1 MRFKYSGWLAYHRS
15 RTPTSG
21 LSKSAIAKPLRMRS
35 HRSSAGRAKSIECAG
50 SLVSCGVTTG
60 GTGTTGVG
68 LAAGS
73 SATGA
78 GAGAAADAA
87 TAAGAGAETAGAAA
101 GDVSSLRAEPGSEF
115 QGICEHAAAD
125 THIAAAARSLLK
137 FSVNGSNFFNFKS
150 RDSTHGS
157 RVGQA
162 SWRFRR
168 TFSACRPNNAPGRK
182 RCQLIQN
189 WFFHCRNAA
198 NTPAGSLTR
207 L

>member
-1 MRFKYSGWLAYHRS
+1 MRFRYSGWLAYHRS

-35 HRSSAGRAKSIECAG
+35 HRSSAGRAKSIECAGSG

-87 TAAGAGAETAGAAA
+87 TAAGAGAETAGAPA
-101 GDVSSLRAEPGSEF
+101 GEVSSLRAEAGSEF
-115 QGICEHAAAD
+115 QGIFEHAAAH
-125 THIAAAARSLLK
+125 TPNSPAARGLVQV
-137 FSVNGSNFFNFKS
+137 SVQGPALFIF
-150 RDSTHGS
+150 
-157 RVGQA
+157 
-162 SWRFRR
+162 
-168 TFSACRPNNAPGRK
+168 
-182 RCQLIQN
+182 QN
-189 WFFHCRNAA
+189 
-198 NTPAGSLTR
+198 
-207 L
+207 